1 MIVPANSWIEALP
14 KFGLYPVSVAFL
26 LDTQKIRLSSKSL
39 ILKFTVRFTSVCTAF
54 LMWVPYFVAYK
65 LDVVVVNK
73 LCAYIYGV
81 LFSMDAYR
89 HNRKGIGNFH

>member
-1 MIVPANSWIEALP
+1 
-14 KFGLYPVSVAFL
+14 
-26 LDTQKIRLSSKSL
+26 
-39 ILKFTVRFTSVCTAF
+39 
-54 LMWVPYFVAYK
+54 MWVPYFVAYK